1 VCGANCHVCFGPKPD
16 IVLGSPFCFLRIF
29 YGLAF
34 NAALSSHRTIQ
45 TPPQELNCHMP
56 RRLVARVARSRQGQS
71 FYERYTALEA
81 RRAEL
86 VARLHSCGEARRHPS
101 YKHALILLNSTFRKE
116 KLAGRLAVLKSAT
129 WLINLL
135 EQIAGTL

>member
-1 VCGANCHVCFGPKPD
+1 
-16 IVLGSPFCFLRIF
+16 
-29 YGLAF
+29 
-34 NAALSSHRTIQ
+34 
-45 TPPQELNCHMP
+45 MP
-56 RRLVARVARSRQGQS
+56 RRLIARVARSRQGQS

-86 VARLHSCGEARRHPS
+86 VARLHSCGEAARRHPS

-116 KLAGRLAVLKSAT
+116 KLAGRLAVLKSVT

-135 EQIAGTL
+135 EQIVDTL

>member
-1 VCGANCHVCFGPKPD
+1 
-16 IVLGSPFCFLRIF
+16 
-29 YGLAF
+29 
-34 NAALSSHRTIQ
+34 
-45 TPPQELNCHMP
+45 MP

-71 FYERYTALEA
+71 FYKRYIALEA

-86 VARLHSCGEARRHPS
+86 VARLHACGEAAQRHPG

-129 WLINLL
+129 WLINVL
-135 EQIAGTL
+135 EQTLGTL